1 MPRAPS
7 PAQGPPVDFPTVSP
21 PLGLSGRA
29 RCVSPRSPYMWGK
42 IAGSA
47 CTVGR
52 DYPLWWADYN
62 GVSAARARARMVA
75 GGERGQSRGRRCGV
89 PLRPNPTASAA
100 LALAF
105 AGAGLAPLR
114 RVRRLEQAGHPP
126 VRGQR
131 RCLRRVVRQ
140 ELLLSTARVS
150 GAPQHVCAPR
160 FSPCNGLSGGCD
172 APGLASA
179 RARAAVWRGLVCA
192 WPVALSR
199 NTDHSSR
206 HWRGGERTAWHRR
219 ATRRAQDRA
228 LAPGL
233 RDRSHVPSG
242 GACEAWFAIGVGEA
256 AEASLPNVNLAS
268 RCARTLCRS
277 RRREPLLPNADA
289 VYSPRPRGGGACAVG
304 AGHVSAAGGAA
315 ARGTDPGCSRPVA
328 GRAARAWRC
337 RWRRVALRLARKC
350 ECAARGPVVGGPP
363 VPRPGSCP
371 VPGKPCQCSKLPL
384 HATHDASR
392 SYGADV
398 SSHVSPDQWKCLKG
412 DGINFAIVRAWY
424 SFGAF
429 DPNGRTTVANA
440 WAGGMDDVDVYLFP
454 CAGKSAADQVAG
466 TVSGMSGVKFGQM

>member
-62 GVSAARARARMVA
+62 GVSAARARPRMVA
-75 GGERGQSRGRRCGV
+75 GGERGRCGV

-114 RVRRLEQAGHPP
+114 RVRRLAQAGYPP

-242 GACEAWFAIGVGEA
+242 G
-256 AEASLPNVNLAS
+256 LA
-268 RCARTLCRS
+268 
-277 RRREPLLPNADA
+277 
-289 VYSPRPRGGGACAVG
+289 
-304 AGHVSAAGGAA
+304 
-315 ARGTDPGCSRPVA
+315 
-328 GRAARAWRC
+328 
-337 RWRRVALRLARKC
+337 
-350 ECAARGPVVGGPP
+350 
-363 VPRPGSCP
+363 RPGSRSVWARRQRRRRQTSTWPRDARALFAALVVESRCFRMRTQSILLALAAAAL
-371 VPGKPCQCSKLPL
+371 VPSAL
-384 HATHDASR
+384 AT
-392 SYGADV
+392 
-398 SSHVSPDQWKCLKG
+398 
-412 DGINFAIVRAWY
+412 
-424 SFGAF
+424 
-429 DPNGRTTVANA
+429 
-440 WAGGMDDVDVYLFP
+440 
-454 CAGKSAADQVAG
+454 
-466 TVSGMSGVKFGQM
+466 